1 MSYNCLMPAQAKP
14 NALEHRSFRL
24 PRKLLGEIRRR
35 ADLSGVSQT
44 ALVERYLEEGVRM
57 DEHPMI
63 VFRNSPLGRRAMLA
77 GTRLDVS
84 HVADTVRAE
93 GGSVEKG
100 AAYLGLGSHHVR
112 ACIQY
117 YAEYQVEV
125 DAYARRVA
133 TENDRLRE
141 AHEREQALLAG

>member
-1 MSYNCLMPAQAKP
+1 MVAEANP

-24 PRKLLGEIRRR
+24 PRRLLGEIRRR

-44 ALVERYLEEGVRM
+44 ALVERYVEEGIRL

-63 VFRNSPLGRRAMLA
+63 AFRNSPLGRRAMLT

-84 HVADTVRAE
+84 QVADTVRAE
-93 GGSVEKG
+93 GGSVET
-100 AAYLGLGSHHVR
+100 AASYLTLGSHQVR

-117 YAEYQVEV
+117 YAEHQAEV
-125 DAYARRVA
+125 DAYAARVSA
-133 TENDRLRE
+133 ENDRLRE
-141 AHEREQALLAG
+141 AHQREQALLAG